1 MNVTRLT
8 TLAALCLMGIYVS
21 AQDLVVKKDG
31 TVIQAKVMKVGTT
44 EVEYKKW
51 SNQDGPQYSI
61 AVADILAI
69 NYQNGEKETFENAS
83 ASGNSQAAK
92 AGTEGQQS
100 IVQVKPEDLSPEIK
114 AANDALIET
123 RNAFNVEFNK
133 SKANNKPANLCVLG
147 YALRPESVVF
157 NGELT
162 IFHTFPTYGL
172 VTKQKE
178 KTAPPYL
185 DDGLLLHIVNHT
197 NRTVYVDLANS
208 FIVRGL
214 DSESMYV
221 PTATTNS
228 KTSSNGVG
236 VNLGAVTSA
245 LGVGGAV
252 GTLAQG
258 VNVGKGSSSSAT
270 TTVYSQR
277 VVAIPANSTKVL
289 TVDRLGKRGNTP
301 MNWFRADAM
310 PASKG
315 SPLHDQNLLYF
326 KFERQFNY
334 GEVYYFDEN
343 YPFLNFAVHI
353 GYSFE
358 ESCEHLKSMKMLFYP
373 KYIIGVGSGNKWKG
387 FNFNRRLDLYIKDLN
402 AFSFFVSNEAD

>member
-1 MNVTRLT
+1 MKTLRLIAF
-8 TLAALCLMGIYVS
+8 AAMCMAGSYAS
-21 AQDLVVKKDG
+21 AQDLIVKKDG
-31 TVIQAKVMKVGTT
+31 SVIQAKVTKIGTS

-61 AVADILAI
+61 AVAVILAI
-69 NYQNGEKETFENAS
+69 NYQNGEKETFENVGA
-83 ASGNSQAAK
+83 GNSQAAK
-92 AGTEGQQS
+92 SEADGQQS

-114 AANDALIET
+114 AANDAMIES

-147 YALRPESVVF
+147 YGLRPESVLF
-157 NGELT
+157 NGEVT
-162 IFHTFPTYGL
+162 IFHTFPTYGFCG
-172 VTKQKE
+172 KD

-185 DDGLLLHIVNHT
+185 DDGLLLHVVNHT
-197 NRTVYVDLANS
+197 NRTIYVDLANS

-258 VNVGKGSSSSAT
+258 VNVGKGNSSTVT

-301 MNWFRADAM
+301 RNWFRADAM

-315 SPLHDQNLLYF
+315 YSVHDKNLLYF
-326 KFERQFNY
+326 KFERQFKY

-343 YPFLNFAVHI
+343 FSFLNFAVHI

-358 ESCEHLKSMKMLFYP
+358 ESCENLKSMKMLFYP
-373 KYIIGVGSGNKWKG
+373 KYIIGVGSGNKWTG
-387 FNFNRRLDLYIKDLN
+387 FNFNRRLGLYVKDIN

>member
-1 MNVTRLT
+1 MKAIKLIV
-8 TLAALCLMGIYVS
+8 LAAMCMAGSYAS
-21 AQDLVVKKDG
+21 AQDLIVKKDG
-31 TVIQAKVMKVGTT
+31 SVIQAKVTKIGTT

-51 SNQDGPQYSI
+51 NNQDGPQYSI

-69 NYQNGEKETFENAS
+69 NYQNGEKETFENVS
-83 ASGNSQAAK
+83 ASGKSQTTKSEAD
-92 AGTEGQQS
+92 GQQS
-100 IVQVKPEDLSPEIK
+100 IVQVKTENLSPEAK
-114 AANDALIET
+114 AANDALIEA
-123 RNAFNVEFNK
+123 RNTFNVEFNK

-162 IFHTFPTYGL
+162 IFHTFPTYGYL
-172 VTKQKE
+172 SKD

-197 NRTVYVDLANS
+197 NRTVYLDLANS

-221 PTATTNS
+221 PTATTSS

-236 VNLGAVTSA
+236 VNLGAVTNA

-258 VNVGKGSSSSAT
+258 VNVGKGNSSTAS

-315 SPLHDQNLLYF
+315 FPMHDKNLLYF
-326 KFERQFNY
+326 KFDRQFNY

-343 YPFLNFAVHI
+343 FSFLNFAVHI

-358 ESCEHLKSMKMLFYP
+358 ESCENLKSMKMLFYP

-387 FNFNRRLDLYIKDLN
+387 FNFNRRLDLYIKDFN
-402 AFSFFVSNEAD
+402 AFSFFVVNDAK

>member
-1 MNVTRLT
+1 MKTLRLIAF
-8 TLAALCLMGIYVS
+8 AAMCMAGSYAS
-21 AQDLVVKKDG
+21 AQDLIVKKDG
-31 TVIQAKVMKVGTT
+31 SVIQAKVTKIGTS

-69 NYQNGEKETFENAS
+69 NYQNGEKETFENVS
-83 ASGNSQAAK
+83 ASGKSQTAK
-92 AGTEGQQS
+92 SEVDRQQS
-100 IVQVKPEDLSPEIK
+100 IVQVKPEDLSPEAK
-114 AANDALIET
+114 ADNDAMIES

-147 YALRPESVVF
+147 YGLRPESVLF
-157 NGELT
+157 NGEVT
-162 IFHTFPTYGL
+162 IFHTFPTYGFCG
-172 VTKQKE
+172 KDKM
-178 KTAPPYL
+178 APPYL
-185 DDGLLLHIVNHT
+185 DDGLLLHVVNHT
-197 NRTVYVDLANS
+197 NRTIYVDLANS

-258 VNVGKGSSSSAT
+258 VNVGKGNSSTAT

-277 VVAIPANSTKVL
+277 VVGIPANSTKVL
-289 TVDRLGKRGNTP
+289 KVDRLGKRGNTP

-315 SPLHDQNLLYF
+315 SSIHDKNLLYF
-326 KFERQFNY
+326 KFERQFKY

-343 YPFLNFAVHI
+343 FSFLNFAVHI

-358 ESCEHLKSMKMLFYP
+358 ESCENLKSMKMLFYP

-387 FNFNRRLDLYIKDLN
+387 FNFNRRLGLYVKDIN